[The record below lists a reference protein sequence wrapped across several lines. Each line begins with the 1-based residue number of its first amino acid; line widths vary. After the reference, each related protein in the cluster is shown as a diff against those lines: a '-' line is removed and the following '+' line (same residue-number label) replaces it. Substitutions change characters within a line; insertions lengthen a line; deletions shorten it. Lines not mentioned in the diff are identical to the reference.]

1 MSLSLYSWNSHLVKT
16 INSVLIYS
24 ASALL
29 SFTYAST
36 SKIGEVQTVP
46 KTTQPS
52 IPETYSNQP
61 PAISNGPNRPAN
73 SDKVWD
79 RILPIGGQVAIYN
92 GYDLPL
98 PLGIS
103 FLYSNVEQDQTISN
117 LKVGYGGPANTNIDF
132 LSFDKFRSKTNTPQ
146 LKIDAW
152 VLPFLNVFATAGKI
166 KGTIDI
172 NMSMPKGSVVTSDP
186 VTNAIND
193 GIQAYCAKNP
203 VKCKAGSALLPDTP
217 PDIFNGEP
225 WRLSAEAEV
234 EGYNYSFGAMLAGA
248 SGEWFYTM
256 PIVYTQVDMK
266 KSQVSG
272 GTLNIQPRVGYT
284 FDLNHDLEIN
294 LYTGASYMDT
304 NQTIKGGFNLETMES
319 TTDFDTPHTIA
330 FEVHQENT
338 NKWGGIVGFNLNVN
352 KHLSTAMEYT
362 GIIGDRRQL
371 ILMVNGRF

>member
-1 MSLSLYSWNSHLVKT
+1 MSLSLYSWNPHLVKT
-16 INSVLIYS
+16 ISSILIYS

-29 SFTYAST
+29 SFAYAST

-46 KTTQPS
+46 QSSQPS
-52 IPETYSNQP
+52 LPRATSNQP

-98 PLGIS
+98 PFGIS
-103 FLYSNVEQDQTISN
+103 FLYSHIEQDQTISN
-117 LKVGYGGPANTNIDF
+117 MKVGYGGPANVDIDF
-132 LSFDKFRSKTNTPQ
+132 LSFDNFRSKTNTPQ
-146 LKIDAW
+146 LKLDAW
-152 VLPFLNVFATAGKI
+152 VLPFLNVFATVGKI

-203 VKCKAGSALLPDTP
+203 RKCKAGSALLPDTP
-217 PDIFNGEP
+217 PDIFGGDP
-225 WRLSAEAEV
+225 WTLSAEAEI
-234 EGYNYSFGAMLAGA
+234 EGYNYSLGAMLAGA
-248 SGEWFYTM
+248 SGDWFYTM
-256 PIVYTQVDMK
+256 PIVYTQTNMEK
-266 KSQVSG
+266 TKVSG
-272 GTLNIQPRVGYT
+272 GTINIQPRVGYT
-284 FDLNHDLEIN
+284 FDLNHGIDLN
-294 LYTGASYMDT
+294 LYTGASYMDI
-304 NQTIKGGFNLETMES
+304 NQTLKGGFNLETMEAS
-319 TTDFDTPHTIA
+319 QDFDAPHTIA

-338 NKWGGIVGFNLNVN
+338 DKWGGIVGFNVNVN
-352 KHLSTAMEYT
+352 KHLSAAMEYT